1 MKRVINGFEMNFE
14 DVGEGPALLLV
25 HGFPFDHSMWTYQM
39 EALKQD
45 YRVIAPDLRGHGQ
58 SEATSG
64 PYRMDLMAD
73 DLRALLLELEVERA
87 HLAGLSMGGYIL
99 FAFWRIYP
107 HVVHALILSD
117 TRATADT
124 PAGRQNRQQMI
135 EQVRAEGT
143 QLIAEQMVPR
153 LLSPSTLEK
162 KPAVVSH
169 ARRMILNTPVDGVVG
184 ALQGMAQRPDS
195 TPTLETITVPT
206 LILVGEED
214 AVTPPEAAAEM
225 QAGIQSPRRGEA
237 PEVELVRI
245 PQAGHLSPL
254 ENPEAFNP
262 ALRRFLQ
269 KHAG

>member
-1 MKRVINGFEMNFE
+1 VKRVINGFQMSFE

-25 HGFPFDHSMWTYQM
+25 HGFPFDHSMWTHQM

-58 SEATSG
+58 SEAILGS
-64 PYRMDLMAD
+64 YRMDLMAD
-73 DLRALLLELEVERA
+73 DLRALLQELEVERA
-87 HLAGLSMGGYIL
+87 VLAGLSMGGYIL

-107 HVVHALILSD
+107 HVVQALILAD

-124 PAGRQNRQQMI
+124 PQGRQNRRQMI
-135 EQVRAEGT
+135 EQVRTEGT
-143 QLIAEQMVPR
+143 QPIADQMVPS
-153 LLSPSTLEK
+153 LLSPLTLEK

-169 ARRMILNTPVDGVVG
+169 ARRMILNTPVDGIVG

-206 LILVGEED
+206 LILVGED
-214 AVTPPEAAAEM
+214 DTVTPPEAAAEM
-225 QAGIQSPRRGEA
+225 QAGIRSPRRSEA
-237 PEVELVRI
+237 PEVELVHI

-254 ENPEAFNP
+254 ENPEGFNP
-262 ALRRFLQ
+262 ALRGFLK
-269 KHAG
+269 KHT